1 MVGCRDVVQN
11 GQAKATLGNVKPMSP
26 PPPVSCE
33 LQEKL
38 LSVATMGDMP
48 YLTITEMSVCSWH
61 GSLIRRFGTENL
73 DLTVESG
80 ALKHQFLD
88 NSSTYEGPTPLVD
101 NVAICA
107 ADS

>member
-1 MVGCRDVVQN
+1 
-11 GQAKATLGNVKPMSP
+11 MSP

-38 LSVATMGDMP
+38 LSVAAMGDMP
-48 YLTITEMSVCSWH
+48 DLTIAEISVCSRH
-61 GSLIRRFGTENL
+61 GSLIRRFGTQNL
-73 DLTVESG
+73 NLAVLYGS
-80 ALKHQFLD
+80 LKDQYVD
-88 NSSTYEGPTPLVD
+88 NSSTYNGPTPLVD